1 MNPIIDQL
9 QAHRSIRRFKDEQV
23 SDELFEQII
32 GAAQCA
38 ATSSFFQACTVIRVR
53 NAETRAA
60 LAKVAGG
67 QIYVEQA
74 PIFCV
79 FCADL
84 KRAELC
90 CDMHD
95 KTMMGGYTEHFVI
108 ATVDAALMAQ
118 NAVVAAQS
126 LGLGICYIGAL
137 RNDPQTVSEL
147 LELPH
152 NVYPVFGL
160 CLGYPD
166 QDPECKPRLP
176 ISVVLKEERY
186 DDQPDRPII
195 EQYDDDM
202 RAYYESR
209 SSNQKVSGWSEQMS
223 VLTTKEARPHMK
235 AFLKSRGFMQR

>member
-1 MNPIIDQL
+1 MNPVIEQL
-9 QAHRSIRRFKDEQV
+9 LAHRSIRRFTDAPV

-32 GAAQCA
+32 QAAQCA

-53 NAETRAA
+53 NPDTRAA
-60 LAKVAGG
+60 LATVAGG
-67 QIYVEQA
+67 QAYVENA

-84 KRAELC
+84 KRADLC
-90 CDMHD
+90 CSMHE
-95 KTMMGGYTEHFVI
+95 KTMMGGFTEHFII

-126 LGLGICYIGAL
+126 AGLGICYIGAL
-137 RNDPQTVSEL
+137 RNDPQTVCDL
-147 LELPH
+147 LKLPD

-166 QDPECKPRLP
+166 QQTECKPRLT
-176 ISVVLKEERY
+176 SQVVLKEDYY
-186 DDQPDRPII
+186 DDQADRELI
-195 EQYDDDM
+195 EQYDAEM
-202 RAYYESR
+202 SAYYQSR
-209 SSNQKVSGWSEQMS
+209 SSNQKISGWSEQLS

-235 AFLKSRGFMQR
+235 AFLEKRGFLQR